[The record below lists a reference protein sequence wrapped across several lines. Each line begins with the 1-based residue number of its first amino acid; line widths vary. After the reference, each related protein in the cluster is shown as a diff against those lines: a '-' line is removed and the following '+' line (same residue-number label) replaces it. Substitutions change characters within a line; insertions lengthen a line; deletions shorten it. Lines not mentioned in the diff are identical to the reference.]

1 MMMNDDAM
9 MDVTRRRFLL
19 DAAAATGSVGFG
31 LVLVRPA
38 TATPETMRAAIE
50 KVIGAAPVRKGKVKL
65 ELPPLIENGNA
76 VPLAI
81 SGDSPMTAADHIKAI
96 HVFAEKNPQP
106 NVVTFHLVPRAGRA
120 QVATRIRLAD
130 TQTVVAIAQMSDGS
144 FWSDEV
150 DVVVTLPACL
160 EEGT

>member
-1 MMMNDDAM
+1 MMMNDDGM
-9 MDVTRRRFLL
+9 MYGTRRRFLHDL
-19 DAAAATGSVGFG
+19 AALTGSTGLG

-38 TATPETMRAAIE
+38 TATPESMRAAVE
-50 KVIGAAPVRKGKVKL
+50 KVTGTAPVQKGKVKL

-96 HVFAEKNPQP
+96 HVFTEKNPQP
-106 NVVTFHLVPRAGRA
+106 NVITFHLVPRAGRA
-120 QVATRIRLAD
+120 KVATRIRLAD

-160 EEGT
+160 EEGA